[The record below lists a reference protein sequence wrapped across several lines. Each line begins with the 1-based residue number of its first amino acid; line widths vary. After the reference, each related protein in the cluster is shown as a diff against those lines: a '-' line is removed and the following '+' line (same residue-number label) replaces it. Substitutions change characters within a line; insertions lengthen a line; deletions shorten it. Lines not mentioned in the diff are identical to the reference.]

1 MRSIGRLVSL
11 PLAALLGAATLSYL
25 LPDRA
30 LLILATAG
38 LVSVCLLARSLFKL
52 RVPAT
57 GGPAPIDS
65 SRRSLLA
72 GGVAALGA
80 AGATLSLLP
89 AEAGARPS
97 RWKGAEHTIKLS
109 GRNWRYRSQDGNAKC
124 FGELVGRNGHKIGN
138 FYSTNMGTNAPFED
152 NDSSGMEFHI
162 FNLVN
167 GSLFG
172 MGSGSHLDTQEASF
186 SVIGGTGSYAGQTG
200 SYLGSQHSVELGGDG
215 SAEFTFSLGR

>member
-1 MRSIGRLVSL
+1 MRSIGKPVSL
-11 PLAALLGAATLSYL
+11 SLAALLGATALSYL
-25 LPDRA
+25 LFDRPFP
-30 LLILATAG
+30 ILATVGLAG
-38 LVSVCLLARSLFKL
+38 VCLLALILFKS

-57 GGPAPIDS
+57 DGSETIDS

-89 AEAGARPS
+89 ADAGARPS
-97 RWKGAEHTIKLS
+97 RSKDAQRTVKLS
-109 GRNWRYRSQDGNAKC
+109 GRNWRYRNQDGNARC
-124 FGELVGRNGHKIGN
+124 SGELVGRDGHKIGN

-152 NDSSGMEFHI
+152 NDSSGMEFHV
-162 FNLVN
+162 FNLAN

-172 MGSGSHLDTQEASF
+172 MGSGSHLETQEASF